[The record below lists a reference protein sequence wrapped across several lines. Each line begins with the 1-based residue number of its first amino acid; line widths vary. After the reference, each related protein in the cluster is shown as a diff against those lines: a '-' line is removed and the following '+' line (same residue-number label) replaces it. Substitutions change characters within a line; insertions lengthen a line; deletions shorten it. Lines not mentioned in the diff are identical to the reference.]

1 MYIKKCRNCSYK
13 KFTDLISLGNLS
25 FSGIFAKKITKNI
38 PKAEI
43 SLILCNKCK
52 LVQLK
57 NKFNKKFLYGK
68 NYGYRTGI
76 NKTMTDHVHSIVKKV
91 ERLSKIKKRNLVLD
105 IGSNDGTLLN
115 FYKKDLIRVGI
126 DPIINKYKKFY
137 SSIDYKLADFFSQK
151 SINKLKLK
159 KKFKIIT
166 ALSMFYDLDN
176 PNKFLMDI
184 KKNLD
189 KEGILI
195 LEHADLMCIV
205 KNNLFDTIC
214 HEHVNYYSSKII
226 INMLQQNRLKLFDME
241 YNLINGGS
249 CRYYICHED
258 CNKFT
263 NEKNEN
269 KIAKFI
275 LRENKFKL
283 ELKTTYVNFLKRIN
297 IIKNTTISLI
307 KNIIDKKKEIHGY
320 GASTKGNILLQYFG
334 LNNLLIRY
342 IADRNPK
349 KNNHFTP
356 GTKIK
361 IITEK
366 LSRKF
371 KPDYYFVLPWH
382 FKNEI
387 LEREYRIINSGTK
400 FIFPLPRL
408 TIH

>member
-1 MYIKKCRNCSYK
+1 MYIKNCRNCSCK

-25 FSGIFAKKITKNI
+25 FSGIFAKKISKNI

-43 SLILCNKCK
+43 SLIICNKCK

-76 NKTMTDHVHSIVKKV
+76 NKTMTNHVYSIVKKA
-91 ERLSKIKKRNLVLD
+91 ERISMINRKNLVLD

-126 DPIINKYKKFY
+126 DPILNKYKKFY
-137 SSIDYKLADFFSQK
+137 SSIDFKLADFFSQK
-151 SINKLKLK
+151 SIDKLRLK
-159 KKFKIIT
+159 KKFEIIT

-176 PNKFLMDI
+176 PNKFLKDI
-184 KKNLD
+184 KTNLD
-189 KEGILI
+189 NEGILI
-195 LEHADLMCIV
+195 LEHADLVCII

-226 INMLQQNRLKLFDME
+226 INMLQQNGLKLFNME

-258 CNKFT
+258 CNKFF
-263 NEKNEN
+263 NKKNIN

-283 ELKTTYVNFLKRIN
+283 EAKTTYINFFNRIN
-297 IIKNTTISLI
+297 VIKNNTISLI
-307 KNIIDKKKEIHGY
+307 KNIINKKKKIHGY
-320 GASTKGNILLQYFG
+320 GASTKGNILLQFFG
-334 LNNLLIRY
+334 INNLHIRY

-366 LSRKF
+366 LSRKL

-387 LEREYRIINSGTK
+387 LEREYKIISKGTK